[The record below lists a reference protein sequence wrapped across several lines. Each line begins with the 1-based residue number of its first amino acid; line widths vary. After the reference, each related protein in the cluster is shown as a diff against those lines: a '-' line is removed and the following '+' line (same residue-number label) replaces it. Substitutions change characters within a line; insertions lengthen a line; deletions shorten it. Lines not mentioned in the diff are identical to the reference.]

1 MDQHTTSQPPDRLPT
16 GEEHSASRS
25 HVARHPLVMA
35 LVIVLLLGTL
45 ALLNGAAP
53 FAPAAPR
60 ATDAGVGTSSPS
72 AQEFQRAVGAAAQLL
87 PASPSDLRTI
97 LLRLLLAA
105 LLGTIISFRGS
116 RRRNEFLIVHTNM
129 IIAMTGALM
138 MIIIGSDL
146 ARAFGL
152 VGVSSI
158 ARFRTPVSDPR
169 ALAALVVSMGAGVA
183 VGVGLYELAF
193 IGALLLVLLQSVPEK
208 LVGLLPRSVYNP
220 QRSYTL
226 SLQTEDGSST
236 IVRLNQVFGEHDVRH
251 RLLEYDARAKKDGL
265 VKVAMAIEAPA
276 TMTTE
281 DLALLIF
288 KDGVQSVS
296 IEEEGVA

>member
-1 MDQHTTSQPPDRLPT
+1 MFMDRQSSTEPLDRGPNGEGDSVPHSHTP
-16 GEEHSASRS
+16 
-25 HVARHPLVMA
+25 RHPLLMA
-35 LVIVLLLGTL
+35 LTIALLLGAL
-45 ALLNGAAP
+45 AALNSGGGLLSSP
-53 FAPAAPR
+53 QR
-60 ATDAGVGTSSPS
+60 ATDAGLGTSSPS
-72 AQEFQRAVGAAAQLL
+72 TQEFQRAIGAAAQLL
-87 PASPSDLRTI
+87 PASPTDLGTI

-183 VGVGLYELAF
+183 VGVGLYELAIVATILVVLVEF
-193 IGALLLVLLQSVPEK
+193 ILERGGLLLSR
-208 LVGLLPRSVYNP
+208 GWYRP
-220 QRSYTL
+220 QRSYEL
-226 SLQTEDGSST
+226 SIETDGSS
-236 IVRLNQVFGEHDVRH
+236 VP
-251 RLLEYDARAKKDGL
+251 RASR
-265 VKVAMAIEAPA
+265 
-276 TMTTE
+276 TC
-281 DLALLIF
+281 
-288 KDGVQSVS
+288 
-296 IEEEGVA
+296 

>member
-53 FAPAAPR
+53 FVPAAPR

-158 ARFRTPVSDPR
+158 ARFRTPVGDPR

-183 VGVGLYELAF
+183 VGVGLYELAIVATILVVLVEF
-193 IGALLLVLLQSVPEK
+193 ILERGGLLLSR
-208 LVGLLPRSVYNP
+208 GWYRP
-220 QRSYTL
+220 QRAYELSIETDAPEETL
-226 SLQTEDGSST
+226 HA
-236 IVRLNQVFGEHDVRH
+236 VRKILSAARISHMLMDYE
-251 RLLEYDARAKKDGL
+251 RAKKTENIKMGL
-265 VKVAMAIEAPA
+265 SVGVP
-276 TMTTE
+276 
-281 DLALLIF
+281 
-288 KDGVQSVS
+288 DGVDTERLTLEILSAGAQSVS
-296 IEEEGVA
+296 WSLSKEQ